1 MQPRPILTLLVIE
14 LIAQLAWRAGARGV
28 SLGLEGGFLPAW
40 EAPFAD
46 AALASFWLA
55 GLGLVVVVGEAAEA
69 VEAGDA
75 GAVVASLRRS
85 VVGGGGAVDG
95 GGGGDAI
102 FGG

>member
-55 GLGLVVVVGEAAEA
+55 GLGLVVVVG
-69 VEAGDA
+69 
-75 GAVVASLRRS
+75 
-85 VVGGGGAVDG
+85 GGGRG
-95 GGGGDAI
+95 GRGGRCWGRRCVFA
-102 FGG
+102 

>member
-55 GLGLVVVVGEAAEA
+55 GLGLVVVVG
-69 VEAGDA
+69 
-75 GAVVASLRRS
+75 
-85 VVGGGGAVDG
+85 GGGRG
-95 GGGGDAI
+95 GRGRRCWGRRCVFA
-102 FGG
+102 